1 MAVRSP
7 CYDRRCRPRGLFS
20 LGGVFM
26 KTAILVDCDFYLRR
40 HFAYFG
46 DRYREDPVKMAS
58 NLIAHCMGHIDKKTD
73 SLYRIFVYDCPPLSK
88 KVHNPISG
96 KAIDF
101 SKSKTYQFRTDLH
114 KELKKKPNTAL
125 RLGYLDESNAQW
137 VIKDH
142 KKHKQLLS
150 GKINMTQIGE
160 NDIKY
165 VAKQKGVDMKIGLDI
180 ATLTHKKLVERIVL
194 ISGDSD
200 FVPASKLARREGI
213 NFVLDAMWHPIRDDL
228 QEHIDRLHTTLKRK
242 K

>member
-1 MAVRSP
+1 
-7 CYDRRCRPRGLFS
+7 
-20 LGGVFM
+20 M
-26 KTAILVDCDFYLRR
+26 KTAILVDCDFFLRR
-40 HFAYFG
+40 YFAYYG
-46 DRYREDPVKMAS
+46 NEHKDDPKTMATE
-58 NLIAHCMGHIDKKTD
+58 LMAHCMRHIDRKRDT
-73 SLYRIFVYDCPPLSK
+73 LYRIFVYDCPPLSK
-88 KVHNPISG
+88 RVHNPISG
-96 KAIDF
+96 KSIDF
-101 SKSKTYQFRTDLH
+101 SKSKTYIFRTEFH

-137 VIKDH
+137 VIKDSKLH
-142 KKHKQLLS
+142 KKLLS
-150 GKINMTQIGE
+150 GQI
-160 NDIKY
+160 DISNLDEEDLKY

-213 NFVLDAMWHPIRDDL
+213 NFVLDAMRHPIREDL